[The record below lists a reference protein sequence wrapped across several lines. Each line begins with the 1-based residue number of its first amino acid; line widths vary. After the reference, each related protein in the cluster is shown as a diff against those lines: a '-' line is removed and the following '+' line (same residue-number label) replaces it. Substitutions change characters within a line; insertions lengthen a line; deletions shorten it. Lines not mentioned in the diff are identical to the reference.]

1 MTFLPCECRALLRR
15 RSRHAPAGGSLVPNS
30 IITVTYFKLH
40 SAGQSGYP
48 HHEEVPR
55 GCHATARFASSSLA
69 RNGARSRPGP
79 ENIRHRIETSSGPSW
94 SCWPPRACPMT
105 SSRRAWIP
113 RGRLSASG
121 ATVSSTSAS
130 RASMRSRPAGAQPA
144 FPASVA
150 VEVKR
155 IACERPMDAGVPLAR
170 WSLPDLRREVLTR
183 GIVATVSG
191 TTLWRWLDADA
202 IRPWRHRSWLFPRDP
217 RFAECANPI
226 LDLYERRWN
235 GHPLGPRDYV
245 ISADEKTSIQ
255 ARQRRHAPAPAAAGR
270 AMRVEHEYHRR
281 GAWAYIAAWD
291 VHRARLFGRC
301 EARSG
306 IKAFD
311 RLVADVM
318 SQEPYRSA
326 RHVFWIMDN
335 GSAHRGAKGD
345 ARLQQ
350 HWPTLVPVHSPTHAS
365 WLNQIEIYF
374 SIVPRK
380 VLTPNDFP
388 TLAALEHQLLAFQHR
403 YQTIAKPFRWTFT
416 RAKLVKLLAKLALAP
431 NTVQPAA

>member
-1 MTFLPCECRALLRR
+1 MSLPLAWIRRGKSSANGASVSFANASPALT
-15 RSRHAPAGGSLVPNS
+15 RSHEAGG
-30 IITVTYFKLH
+30 K
-40 SAGQSGYP
+40 
-48 HHEEVPR
+48 
-55 GCHATARFASSSLA
+55 
-69 RNGARSRPGP
+69 
-79 ENIRHRIETSSGPSW
+79 
-94 SCWPPRACPMT
+94 
-105 SSRRAWIP
+105 
-113 RGRLSASG
+113 
-121 ATVSSTSAS
+121 
-130 RASMRSRPAGAQPA
+130 PA
-144 FPASVA
+144 FPPNVV

-155 IACERPMDAGVPLAR
+155 IACELPAAAGLPFAR
-170 WSLPDLRREVLTR
+170 WSLPELRREVLAR
-183 GIVATVSG
+183 GLVAMVSG
-191 TTLWRWLDADA
+191 TTIWRWLDADA

-217 RFAECANPI
+217 RFAERAGPI
-226 LDLYERRWN
+226 LDLYHSRWD
-235 GHPLGPRDYV
+235 GQPLGPHDYV

-326 RHVFWIMDN
+326 RRVFWIMDN

-374 SIVPRK
+374 SIVQRK

-403 YQTIAKPFRWTFT
+403 YQTLAKPFRWTFT

-431 NTVQPAA
+431 NTVRPAA